1 MIFLG
6 LRIAIGLLAITT
18 STFLL
23 IGHYA
28 DAQTIPIPEF
38 KPRAPEGQGVEN
50 GHTQQQESEP
60 EPPRPADFA
69 MKVQLE
75 PDESEFAFNPYQ
87 V

>member
-60 EPPRPADFA
+60 DFA